1 MGYRILKRKIPG
13 HSNLGNQLKIL
24 LDNSLPYR
32 ESTKYSSYMI
42 GFFRKI
48 RKKLADDNKPLKY
61 ARYAIGE
68 IVLVIIGILIALQIN
83 NWNEIEKSK
92 SESKRLLIVLKLD
105 LEKDIHNFKSLR
117 TEYNDWLL
125 QIENI
130 LDTVL
135 DGNTKKITRFDQL
148 AAGRLSMNYLSV
160 NKVTFF
166 EMFNSGKNLEFDNLE
181 IVRDIKDYYQYAD
194 IELIKLNTDNEVF
207 YQLLMTYYGV
217 QGINTLNRIIKQRNL
232 EYIDWSWL
240 TNPRSKEY
248 INLET
253 AMLLYQLVVE
263 ENLGV
268 IQELEKKSNLL
279 IDKIE
284 NDLEGK

>member
-1 MGYRILKRKIPG
+1 M
-13 HSNLGNQLKIL
+13 
-24 LDNSLPYR
+24 
-32 ESTKYSSYMI
+32 
-42 GFFRKI
+42 
-48 RKKLADDNKPLKY
+48 
-61 ARYAIGE
+61 RYAVGE

-83 NWNEIEKSK
+83 NWNQIEKSK
-92 SESKRLLIVLKLD
+92 SESNSLLIVLKLD

-125 QIENI
+125 QIEYI
-130 LDTVL
+130 LDNVL
-135 DGNTKKITRFDQL
+135 DGNTKKITQFDQL

-160 NKVTFF
+160 NKITFLD
-166 EMFNSGKNLEFDNLE
+166 MFNSGKKLEFDNLE

-194 IELIKLNTDNEVF
+194 NQLIKLNSDNEHF
-207 YQLLMTYYGV
+207 YQLLMSYYGV
-217 QGINTLNRIIKQRNL
+217 RGINTLNRIIKQRNL

-240 TNPRSKEY
+240 NNPRSIEY
-248 INLET
+248 ISLET

-263 ENLGV
+263 ENLEV

-284 NDLEGK
+284 KELEGK